1 MVFVSEWMLLRS
13 DFDRDSELGKVAGT
27 IASYSLYVMELER
40 VFLEGFIVRNEY
52 SLGLLCDL

>member
-1 MVFVSEWMLLRS
+1 MLLRS